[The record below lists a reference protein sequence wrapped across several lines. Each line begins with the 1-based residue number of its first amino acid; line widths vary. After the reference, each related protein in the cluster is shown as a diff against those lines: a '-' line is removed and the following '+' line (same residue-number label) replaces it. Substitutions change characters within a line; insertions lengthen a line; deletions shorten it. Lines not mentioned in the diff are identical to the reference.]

1 MLPDDNLVELV
12 DAYSTNALM
21 RDFAA
26 EFRHAIETHSTED
39 AIRLAAT
46 KGIELTADDFAP
58 DAAALDGR
66 ELDESELEAVAGG
79 NVFDDFMKG
88 VGCVILFLVA
98 TN

>member
-1 MLPDDNLVELV
+1 MSVQDERAKALEE
-12 DAYSTNALM
+12 AYTS
-21 RDFAA
+21 DEVFAA

-58 DAAALDGR
+58 DAAALDGK